1 MSQGLEKE
9 QGMLYLSGKYC
20 DRIEGEFMKWKI
32 EVRAVARA
40 ADMIRGGRKVRGLR
54 ESSHCDLVTVEEAK

>member
-1 MSQGLEKE
+1 
-9 QGMLYLSGKYC
+9 
-20 DRIEGEFMKWKI
+20 MKWKR

-54 ESSHCDLVTVEEAK
+54 ESGHCDLVTVEEAK